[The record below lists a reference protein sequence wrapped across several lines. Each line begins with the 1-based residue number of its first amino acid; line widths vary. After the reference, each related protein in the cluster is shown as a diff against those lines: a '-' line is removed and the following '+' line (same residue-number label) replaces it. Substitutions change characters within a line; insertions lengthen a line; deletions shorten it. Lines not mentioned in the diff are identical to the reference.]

1 MTTRKATTQDF
12 LVVGVIML
20 LGFSVLNFSA
30 DWIFR
35 SQQIA
40 INETQDILNDTFIE
54 LHANTNAL
62 TEALSTVVLSL
73 DEKMNVVLDELFDR
87 VWEDLEQ
94 S

>member
-1 MTTRKATTQDF
+1 MNKKATTQDF
-12 LVVGVIML
+12 LVVGVILL

-35 SQQIA
+35 SQQIEINSNFILMHNNTIIMTDA
-40 INETQDILNDTFIE
+40 IG
-54 LHANTNAL
+54 
-62 TEALSTVVLSL
+62 TVVLDL
-73 DEKMNVVLDELFDR
+73 NEKMNIVLDELFDR